1 MVEMFYIYALK
12 LECLITKILLN
23 GGSLGKEIKMDNY
36 EQLVERIATSSG
48 LEKKEIE
55 RRVEAKRA
63 KLSGLVSKEGAAQIV
78 AAELGI
84 NFDQEKMK
92 INQLLLGMKRANV
105 VGKVIEIYPVREFNK
120 NGREGKV
127 ANLIIAD
134 ESGNTRVVLWD
145 TNHIFL
151 VENEKIKKG
160 DVVEISNGNIRNNG
174 EIHLNSFS
182 DIKLSKEEI
191 ENVVVER
198 KYNEKKLGEAKAGES
213 LKTRAVIVQVFEPR
227 YFEACPQCGKRVLE
241 GKCNTHGEV
250 EGKKRALLNLV
261 LDDGSESIRAVL
273 FGEQIN
279 KLELSDEEIF
289 SLEKFALKK
298 GGILGEELVFTGNL
312 RSNALYNTVEFN
324 VEGIEK
330 VKAEELIKELEKKAG

>member
-213 LKTRAVIVQVFEPR
+213 LKTRAVIVQVFDPR

-312 RSNALYNTVEFN
+312 RSNALYNTIEFN

>member
-1 MVEMFYIYALK
+1 ML
-12 LECLITKILLN
+12 
-23 GGSLGKEIKMDNY
+23 MDNY
-36 EQLVERIATSSG
+36 EQLVERIASSSG

-92 INQLLLGMKRANV
+92 LNQLLLGMKRANV
-105 VGKVIEIYPVREFNK
+105 VGKVIEVYPVREFNK

-127 ANLIIAD
+127 ANLMVAD
-134 ESGNTRVVLWD
+134 ESGNARIVLWD
-145 TNHIFL
+145 VNHIAL
-151 VENEKIKKG
+151 VENNKINKG
-160 DVVEISNGNIRNNG
+160 DFIEISNGNVRNNG
-174 EIHLNSFS
+174 EVHLSSFS
-182 DIKLSKEEI
+182 DIKLSKEKI
-191 ENVVVER
+191 ENVIVER
-198 KYNEKKLGEAKAGES
+198 FFGEKKLGEAKAGES
-213 LKTRAVIVQVFEPR
+213 IKTRAVIVQVFDPR
-227 YFEACPQCGKRVLE
+227 YFEACPQCGKRVTD
-241 GKCNTHGEV
+241 GKCVSHGEV

-273 FGEQIN
+273 FGDHIG
-279 KLELSDEEIF
+279 KLGLSEEEIF

-298 GGILGEELVFTGNL
+298 VDILGEELVFSGNL
-312 RSNALYNTVEFN
+312 RSNALYNTIEFN

-330 VKAEELIKELEKKAG
+330 IKMDELIKELEKKAG